1 MIESPSSL
9 GVYLLITMLAMAISM
24 ALIPVMMR
32 LAPVL
37 GMIDAPDP
45 RKVHKAPIP
54 RVGGVGIVV
63 GALLPMLYWLPYSDL
78 VVSILFG
85 SFVLLVFGL
94 WDDAKELGHYVK
106 FIGQFIAAVAV
117 VYYGGLYVEYFPFT
131 GVEPVSPEI
140 GKPFTVVA
148 VVGAINALNHSDGLD
163 GLAGGEAMLSLGAI
177 AWLAY
182 SYQGELAVIM
192 ACATI
197 GGVFGFLRFNSHP
210 ARVFMGDGGSQF
222 IGFMIAVLVVML
234 TQKVN
239 HTFSP
244 AIALL
249 LIGLPVAD
257 ILAVFFLRAKGG
269 MNLFRAT
276 SNHIHHRLLQL
287 GFKHYES
294 VIIIYSVQA
303 LLVLS
308 AVLMPYENDYFLIS
322 LYLLVCAAVFAAL
335 TFMERSG
342 VRIHIAESTLSDIES
357 GHMAVKVRERLSEYV
372 SYVVEAGLL
381 LFLFASAVASTHVPI
396 DFTVSA
402 IVLLVSL
409 LFALW
414 RGSKMVLRL
423 VTYTTVAFS
432 VYLLSNAEPVWLIED
447 RHLVYVF
454 FAVLTIAT
462 FLEARWQSND
472 SFAVSPLDYL
482 VVIIVVIVALVS
494 GGDVTGSNV
503 TWMALQM
510 IVLFYAAELVIQKL
524 DTARGRVG
532 GALVVVLAVMVL
544 RGAL

>member
-1 MIESPSSL
+1 MI
-9 GVYLLITMLAMAISM
+9 VAMLAMAISM
-24 ALIPVMMR
+24 VLIPVMMR

-78 VVSILFG
+78 VISILFS

-117 VYYGGLYVEYFPFT
+117 VYYGGLYVEYFPFA
-131 GVEPVSPEI
+131 GVDPVSPDI
-140 GKPFTVVA
+140 GKPFTVIA
-148 VVGAINALNHSDGLD
+148 IVGAINALNHSDGLD
-163 GLAGGEAMLSLGAI
+163 GLAGGEALLSLGAI

-294 VIIIYSVQA
+294 VILIYSVQA
-303 LLVLS
+303 LLVVS

-322 LYLLVCAAVFAAL
+322 LYLLVCSAVFAVL

-342 VRIHIAESTLSDIES
+342 MRMHVAVSTSSDD
-357 GHMAVKVRERLSEYV
+357 GAGLTTAGLRERLSEYA
-372 SYVVEAGLL
+372 SYVVETGLL
-381 LFLFASAVASTHVPI
+381 LFLFASAVASTHVPM
-396 DFTVSA
+396 DFTISA
-402 IVLLVSL
+402 AVLLIALV
-409 LFALW
+409 FALW
-414 RGSKMVLRL
+414 RDNKMILRL
-423 VTYTTVAFS
+423 VTYTTVTFS
-432 VYLLSNAEPVWLIED
+432 VYLLSKAEPAWLLED
-447 RHLVYVF
+447 RHLVYTF

-462 FLEARWQSND
+462 FLEARWRSND
-472 SFAVSPLDYL
+472 SFAASPLDYL
-482 VVIIVVIVALVS
+482 VVIIVVIVALVN
-494 GGDVTGSNV
+494 GGDVAGSDI

-510 IVLFYAAELVIQKL
+510 IVLFYAAELVIQQL
-524 DTARGRVG
+524 GTTRGRLG
-532 GALVVVLAVMVL
+532 GALTVVLAVMAL